1 LETAIVSLDPRTNTA
16 HVAPDGDEHVR
27 DGGWCPCGPVVL
39 EVLDPARETLVGFV
53 VAHHA
58 DGRPEDPVAA
68 REDLIARLPGRVRA
82 VVA

>member
-1 LETAIVSLDPRTNTA
+1 MSLDPRTNTA
-16 HVAPDGDEHVR
+16 HVAPEGDGVEHIR

-39 EVLDPARETLVGFV
+39 EVLDAARETLVGFV

-58 DGRPEDPVAA
+58 EGRPEDPVAD